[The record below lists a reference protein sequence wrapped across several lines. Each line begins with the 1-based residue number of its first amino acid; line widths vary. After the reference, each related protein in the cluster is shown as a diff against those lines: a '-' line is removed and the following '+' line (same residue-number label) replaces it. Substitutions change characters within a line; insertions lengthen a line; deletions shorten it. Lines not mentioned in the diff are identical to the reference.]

1 MRFWNNQRRVSSRIL
16 QRWWRQTAELLKEDL
31 EEAAMKKDKAMIR
44 KYYDNIRKI
53 KKRKF
58 YRKDFIEMCLHIWKN
73 QYTMLNFTEEEV
85 DDIMLELT
93 GDTEASTEI
102 GIDSIIEWRINTQ
115 YGGREY

>member
-1 MRFWNNQRRVSSRIL
+1 
-16 QRWWRQTAELLKEDL
+16 
-31 EEAAMKKDKAMIR
+31 
-44 KYYDNIRKI
+44 
-53 KKRKF
+53 
-58 YRKDFIEMCLHIWKN
+58 
-73 QYTMLNFTEEEV
+73 MLNFTEEEV